1 MQLSCARHLRVP
13 RLAAGAAWH
22 NPMVTP
28 DVRQWNRTK
37 GLHSAHPDS
46 AQISGLTGRSQRAQ
60 RTPEWPGCAR
70 FLADC
75 CPTPG
80 MTIAYS
86 ATLVQMEW
94 ADPLWPFSSTSMD
107 LRH

>member
-1 MQLSCARHLRVP
+1 MESNKGTAQRPP
-13 RLAAGAAWH
+13 RFGS
-22 NPMVTP
+22 N
-28 DVRQWNRTK
+28 
-37 GLHSAHPDS
+37 
-46 AQISGLTGRSQRAQ
+46 QRIDWPLPGAQ

-94 ADPLWPFSSTSMD
+94 ADPLRPFSSTSMD